1 MPRKLIR
8 RYMPNPDSIRQH
20 QHLQCFGQLLHDPGL
35 WHLNRRSVAGAFFV
49 GLAAAF
55 VPVPFQMVLAAG
67 AAIALHVNLPISVA
81 LVWVT
86 NPLTMPPLFYFA
98 YKVGAWV
105 MSIPPQDVNFELTFT
120 WFSEGVAAVWQPFLL
135 GCLIVGLS
143 CGVLGYGVILALW
156 RGYVVWKRRHR
167 PYRL

>member
-1 MPRKLIR
+1 
-8 RYMPNPDSIRQH
+8 MPNPDTIRHH
-20 QHLQCFGQLLHDPGL
+20 QHLQCFGRLLHDPGL

-67 AAIALHVNLPISVA
+67 VAIMLRVNLPISVA

-98 YKVGAWV
+98 YKVGAGV
-105 MSIPPQDVNFELTFT
+105 MAVPPQPFNFELSLS
-120 WFSEGVAAVWQPFLL
+120 WFSEGIMAIWQPFLL

-143 CGVLGYGVILALW
+143 SGVLGYGLILLLW
-156 RGYVVWKRRHR
+156 RGYVVWKRKRR